1 MSSNSS
7 DGIEFYSLP
16 KIDNVTLR
24 INQYPIQLVP
34 TGFPTG
40 IKRLERQTDH
50 SPYLRLVDNECILI
64 LRHHIRLR
72 YYAQGR
78 INWTFIPRSTCLKF
92 TNYIIQDYTH
102 THTHT
107 HTHTQKYHIIAVH
120 SPIATVGLLRN
131 TVIIRLHYAL
141 LQWKKRIAAQSLA
154 AALPRTIGNKITRG
168 RDSFE
173 TRGTPN

>member
-102 THTHT
+102 THTKVPHYSSPQSYCHGWIITKHSHNSSALCTSAVEEKNCSTKFSSRITAHYREQNNAGEGLFWDTRHT
-107 HTHTQKYHIIAVH
+107 KL
-120 SPIATVGLLRN
+120 ATAN
-131 TVIIRLHYAL
+131 
-141 LQWKKRIAAQSLA
+141 
-154 AALPRTIGNKITRG
+154 
-168 RDSFE
+168 
-173 TRGTPN
+173 